1 MRDKLWIIAG
11 LFLFLG
17 FVTYPMWHDL
27 VAHTASRPPQLVL
40 PANEKQ
46 CVAPV
51 SYMRTS
57 HMKLLLDWRESV
69 VREDKQKY
77 VAFNGKVY
85 DMSLT
90 KTCLKCHDREQF
102 CVRCHDYAG
111 VRTPYCWDCHLD
123 PAQVKRSAR

>member
-1 MRDKLWIIAG
+1 MRDRVWIIAG

-17 FVTYPMWHDL
+17 FVTYPVWHDL
-27 VAHTASRPPQLVL
+27 VTHTSSKPPTLVL
-40 PANEKQ
+40 PAHEKQ
-46 CVAPV
+46 CVAPA

-57 HMKLLLDWRESV
+57 HMKLLLEWRQSV
-69 VREDKQKY
+69 VRENKQKY

-90 KTCLKCHDREQF
+90 GTCLNCHDRQQF

-111 VRTPYCWDCHLD
+111 VRTPYCWNCHLD
-123 PAQVKRSAR
+123 PKQIKRSAR

>member
-1 MRDKLWIIAG
+1 MRDRLWIIAG
-11 LFLFLG
+11 LFF
-17 FVTYPMWHDL
+17 FVGLIMYPIWHGL
-27 VAHTASRPPQLVL
+27 VARTASAPPKLVL

-57 HMKLLLDWRESV
+57 HMKLLLDWRQQV
-69 VREDKQKY
+69 VREDKSKY

-90 KTCLKCHDREQF
+90 KTCLGCHDRQQF

-111 VRTPYCWDCHLD
+111 VRTPYCWNCHLD
-123 PAQVKRSAR
+123 PAEIKRSAR

>member
-1 MRDKLWIIAG
+1 MRDRLWVIAG

-27 VAHTASRPPQLVL
+27 VAHTASTPPQLVL
-40 PANEKQ
+40 PAHEKQ

-57 HMKLLLDWRESV
+57 HMKLLLDWRQSV

-85 DMSLT
+85 KMSLSG
-90 KTCLKCHDREQF
+90 TCLKCHDRQQF

-111 VRTPYCWDCHLD
+111 VRTPYCWNCHLD
-123 PAQVKRSAR
+123 PGQVKRSTR

>member
-1 MRDKLWIIAG
+1 MRDRLWIIAG
-11 LFLFLG
+11 LLLFLG
-17 FVTYPMWHDL
+17 FVTYPMWQDL
-27 VAHTASRPPQLVL
+27 VAGTSSRPPQLVL
-40 PANEKQ
+40 PTNEKQ

-51 SYMRTS
+51 TYMRTS

-69 VREDKQKY
+69 VREDNHKY

-90 KTCLKCHDREQF
+90 GTCLRCHDRQQF

-111 VRTPYCWDCHLD
+111 VRNPYCWDCHLD
-123 PAQVKRSAR
+123 PAQVKRSAQ

>member
-1 MRDKLWIIAG
+1 MRDRLWIVAS
-11 LFLFLG
+11 LFLFVG
-17 FVTYPMWHDL
+17 FVTYPVWHGL
-27 VAHTASRPPQLVL
+27 LAHETSRPPSLIL

-51 SYMRTS
+51 GYMRTS
-57 HMKLLLDWRESV
+57 HMKLLLDWRQQV
-69 VREDKQKY
+69 VREDKSKY

-90 KTCLKCHDREQF
+90 KTCLKCHDRQKF

-111 VRTPYCWDCHLD
+111 VRTPYCWNCHLD
-123 PAQVKRSAR
+123 PEQIKRSAR